1 MFGGKREK
9 ALEETLRAAKESEQI
24 KQTAFEQIT
33 EQRDD
38 ILERF
43 AHMTA
48 SRSEM
53 ERRTE
58 RLKEQLE
65 HIAVL
70 SENGNQAAGTI
81 CGALRDMENGVEC
94 FDAEHAAFLDG
105 TKAWSDKIM
114 EIVEKNKHF
123 TTPMKYISET
133 AQGLSGEQEK
143 LHGHASRM
151 TDFSKNMGVLAL
163 NCAIEAG
170 RMGESGRNFVA
181 AAEEIRALC
190 EQHEQEAGELTEQLN
205 AADARAAEL
214 AEQVHHLNELL
225 KENNNSMR
233 RLLGDS
239 TERIAAYES
248 KQRKLRELMPDA
260 IVGKADALQQS
271 VEECAGT
278 EARMLQEAGDLL
290 DELQE
295 QKQSADELENI
306 CQGVLESARSGF
318 EA

>member
-9 ALEETLRAAKESEQI
+9 ALEETLRAAKEAEQV

-53 ERRTE
+53 ERKTE
-58 RLKEQLE
+58 QIKEQLT
-65 HIAVL
+65 HISEL
-70 SENGNQAAGTI
+70 SENGNQTAGVL
-81 CGALRDMENGVEC
+81 CGAIRDIGSGVER
-94 FDAEHAAFLDG
+94 FDANHTVFLG
-105 TKAWSDKIM
+105 EAKAWNEKIM
-114 EIVEKNKHF
+114 EIVENNKHF
-123 TTPMKYISET
+123 TTPMKFISEM
-133 AQGLSGEQEK
+133 AQGLFGEQEK

-151 TDFSKNMGVLAL
+151 ADFSKNMGVLAL

-170 RMGESGRNFVA
+170 RMGESGRNFVT
-181 AAEEIRALC
+181 AAEEIRAFC
-190 EQHEQEAGELTEQLN
+190 EQHEQEARELAAQLD

-214 AEQVHHLNELL
+214 TEQVHHLNELL

-233 RLLGDS
+233 RLLNDS
-239 TERIAAYES
+239 SERLSAYES
-248 KQRKLRELMPDA
+248 GQLVLAELMDDA
-260 IVGKADALQQS
+260 LVGKADALQQS
-271 VEECAGT
+271 VEECMRT
-278 EARMLQEAGDLL
+278 EERMLRKVGNIL